1 MDDGNKKDDLGN
13 KNDGPESSSAD
24 KTIKTLHPAYSVT
37 NIQSKI
43 RILDGVKVT
52 YTSWVK
58 LFRLHALA
66 YQVLDH
72 IDGSPSPAETDADFK
87 SWQELDALVLQWI
100 YSTVSDS
107 NLPRVLDAGPTARH
121 AWLKLEKV
129 YLSNKKARAGA
140 LETKFCNLTLA
151 ACSSLDDYCERLKDL
166 ANQLEDVDHPVTE
179 ERLVLQLVR
188 GLPAEYDTMASLI
201 NANNADWDLARSML
215 QDEIIRQEA
224 RQKTTHSVLVSASG
238 QQPNTT
244 HNRTPAGSQSNP
256 TNQPQQPYYNQPQ
269 QPYDPIELV
278 DVVGAVDAVI
288 AEAVLAVAPFHSS
301 QHGLQTIPPTH
312 NGLGGILHLALTP
325 HNPLF
330 SQIPTSPSPLHHLR
344 WPTIQP
350 NNTPYLNQPKILTQP
365 NTQPLPILLFI
376 SPIHRPVTI
385 LSVLLISSRQW
396 HLCS

>member
-43 RILDGVKVT
+43 RILDGVKV
-52 YTSWVK
+52 
-58 LFRLHALA
+58 
-66 YQVLDH
+66 LDH
-72 IDGSPSPAETDADFK
+72 IDGSPSPAETDVDFK

-100 YSTVSDS
+100 YSTVSDN

-151 ACSSLDDYCERLKDL
+151 ACSSLDDYCENLKDL

-188 GLPAEYDTMASLI
+188 GLPAEYDTTASLI

-224 RQKTTHSVLVSASG
+224 RQKTTHSVLVTASG

-244 HNRTPAGSQSNP
+244 HNRTPTGS
-256 TNQPQQPYYNQPQ
+256 
-269 QPYDPIELV
+269 
-278 DVVGAVDAVI
+278 
-288 AEAVLAVAPFHSS
+288 
-301 QHGLQTIPPTH
+301 
-312 NGLGGILHLALTP
+312 
-325 HNPLF
+325 
-330 SQIPTSPSPLHHLR
+330 
-344 WPTIQP
+344 
-350 NNTPYLNQPKILTQP
+350 
-365 NTQPLPILLFI
+365 
-376 SPIHRPVTI
+376 
-385 LSVLLISSRQW
+385 
-396 HLCS
+396 